1 MRIHNLFPLKKMSV
15 KIISVYNLDIM
26 TTPEYPDWTPSEVVQ
41 NLQNLGLGKYGTAF
55 LDNDVNGE
63 ALIYLKDSHLKELG
77 VKLIGHRLTL
87 INFINNLKSNK
98 SIQPNRPSLRSTSS
112 SHNDEISQKSTK
124 PQYQDE
130 ENSTWAQR
138 RQQQKQAQ
146 FRQQQQQMQQQQDDD
161 DGHSHRSIRKSQ
173 ADDHNSYRV
182 AKKVSNDDENNY
194 FQSRNQRRNYQDNS
208 DSDTNMPKQNDWEQ
222 KRKQVQMRQQYQQ
235 QQQQESQQPTRTL
248 SNERFQTNRTNNFND
263 TSSSRKTPDQY
274 SRRNQNSNYNNHY
287 EDNDNF
293 DEEENPFV
301 SRPKIRDNPMSSPA
315 VKTSAYSNNY
325 HNNNAGVDD
334 DYDKDDEKEEPYSR
348 PSQRNQQRDD
358 YYSSRHT
365 AQQQQR
371 KTPSRQGAGSNP
383 ASSNRYSAAQQDY
396 QDDHVQS
403 IRRQPYRQQVQQQQY
418 EDMDEDDE
426 QGQDEEDDDQGYQD
440 DYPKYQPP
448 QRQPPMN
455 TRQQSQP
462 QISNQPQERVECKYC
477 GRKFA
482 IDRIDKHEQICA
494 KTSQK
499 KKKPF
504 DARKMRIKGS
514 EAEQFIHKMDDDNP
528 PPNKSK
534 NGVPKYKLEHEKL
547 ISNLRAA
554 RQFTEYENNKASG
567 KPVGPP
573 PALPSYPEEDDDREP
588 CPYCGRKFAP
598 EAAKRHIPVCQRM
611 SGNKSKMLAGNRRA
625 GKR

>member
-1 MRIHNLFPLKKMSV
+1 MTV
-15 KIISVYNLDIM
+15 KIISVYNLDKM
-26 TTPEYPDWTPSEVVQ
+26 ATPEYPEWTPSEVVQ
-41 NLQNLGLGKYGTAF
+41 NLQTLGLGKYGTAF

-98 SIQPNRPSLRSTSS
+98 SIQPNRPSLRSTPSSS
-112 SHNDEISQKSTK
+112 SHNEDIAPKSTK
-124 PQYQDE
+124 SQYQDDD
-130 ENSTWAQR
+130 NSAWMQR
-138 RQQQKQAQ
+138 RSQQKQTQFRQQQQ
-146 FRQQQQQMQQQQDDD
+146 FQQQQQQQQMQQDEEDNY
-161 DGHSHRSIRKSQ
+161 SHRSTTRKSQ
-173 ADDHNSYRV
+173 VDDHSSYRV
-182 AKKVSNDDENNY
+182 AKKVSNDDENNNNY

-208 DSDTNMPKQNDWEQ
+208 DSDTNMPKQQNDWEQ
-222 KRKQVQMRQQYQQ
+222 KRKQMQMRQQYQQ
-235 QQQQESQQPTRTL
+235 QEPQQPTRTL
-248 SNERFQTNRTNNFND
+248 SNERFQNRQNNFND
-263 TSSSRKTPDQY
+263 TSLRKTPDQY
-274 SRRNQNSNYNNHY
+274 GRRNQNNNYNNNHY
-287 EDNDNF
+287 DDNDNF

-325 HNNNAGVDD
+325 HNNVGNDD
-334 DYDKDDEKEEPYSR
+334 DYDDKGDEDEGPYQR
-348 PSQRNQQRDD
+348 TTQRNQQRDD
-358 YYSSRHT
+358 YYSRH
-365 AQQQQR
+365 AAPQQR
-371 KTPSRQGAGSNP
+371 KTPNRQGSGSN
-383 ASSNRYSAAQQDY
+383 SSSNNRYSAPQQDY
-396 QDDHVQS
+396 QDDHIQS
-403 IRRQPYRQQVQQQQY
+403 NRRQPYRSQVQQQY
-418 EDMDEDDE
+418 DNDDDD
-426 QGQDEEDDDQGYQD
+426 QGGDDDDDDQGYQD
-440 DYPKYQPP
+440 DYQKYPP
-448 QRQPPMN
+448 QRQPQN
-455 TRQQSQP
+455 TMRQQQQQPPP

-482 IDRIDKHEQICA
+482 IDRIDKHEAICL

-514 EAEQFIHKMDDDNP
+514 EAEQFIHKMDDDNT

-573 PALPSYPEEDDDREP
+573 PALPSYPEEDDDREQ

-598 EAAKRHIPVCQRM
+598 EAAKRHIPVCERM
-611 SGNKSKMLAGNRRA
+611 NGNKSKMQAGTRRA